1 MVMGKPSKADIEA
14 CWNLG
19 ATVAAQLMDDLG
31 AIDAVASVVPTLAL
45 TLME

>member
-1 MVMGKPSKADIEA
+1 M
-14 CWNLG
+14 
-19 ATVAAQLMDDLG
+19 G